1 MSDIV
6 NAIVIPVDS
15 VQLALDIAA
24 DAARADAL
32 ASKAA
37 AREALLARLGI
48 TAEEAQL
55 LLGGI

>member
-15 VQLALDIAA
+15 VQLALDAAA

-32 ASKAA
+32 ASRTA
-37 AREALLARLGI
+37 AREALLTKLGI

-55 LLGGI
+55 LLGGM